1 MFASIFHAV
10 NKHSSVCFPIVRT
23 TQIELSFDL
32 IISFLFQFIS
42 TPASSLRMVYPIKCY
57 NFPAENNI
65 SIIFRIKTYEW
76 PLYPI
81 VSFYFWSLS
90 WKLLT
95 FSTTDNWKWR
105 NCVGL
110 VYVGKLVSKM
120 SLWKMFRLHSGL
132 FVSNWCVFSTMAWPC
147 WYLCNFYYS
156 YNVYNWMT
164 LLRIVSVSQ
173 PALAFRF
180 IVRHIPKSS

>member
-10 NKHSSVCFPIVRT
+10 NKHSSVYFPIVRT

-42 TPASSLRMVYPIKCY
+42 SPASSLRMVYPIKCY

-132 FVSNWCVFSTMAWPC
+132 FVSNWCDRKSVCFFHHGMALLVFVQ
-147 WYLCNFYYS
+147 F
-156 YNVYNWMT
+156 
-164 LLRIVSVSQ
+164 LL
-173 PALAFRF
+173 LL
-180 IVRHIPKSS
+180 